1 MLLAITLVLMYVGR
15 HSDLKQF
22 FGLEYLTQIIQ
33 NTGAFGLIM
42 FTLVYVIGT
51 LMNIPGMI
59 FLFILFLVY
68 DDGVGLLVGYLST
81 LLSMVAHFKFTRA
94 VAGSPFKEIKQPF
107 LRKQL
112 DYLEDRP
119 LRTTII
125 LRLILFISPPVNY
138 ALALS
143 SIRFKHFLMGSM
155 IAMPFN
161 LTANYILTIYAKDW
175 MMSCFG

>member
-1 MLLAITLVLMYVGR
+1 MYIGR
-15 HSDLKQF
+15 GSEFSQY
-22 FGLEYLTQIIQ
+22 FGLEFLTQIIQ
-33 NTGAFGLIM
+33 NTGLFGIIM
-42 FTLVYVIGT
+42 FVVVYIIGT

-68 DDGVGLLVGYLST
+68 DDFTGLAVGYVST
-81 LLSMVAHFKFTRA
+81 LLSMIAHLEFTRA
-94 VAGSPFKEIKQPF
+94 IAGKPLAEIKQPF

-112 DYLEDRP
+112 DNLMDHP
-119 LRTTII
+119 IRTTVI

-143 SIRFKHFLMGSM
+143 PIKFRHFVIGSM

-161 LTANYILTIYAKDW
+161 LTANFLLTIYAKDW
-175 MMSCFG
+175 MMKCFG